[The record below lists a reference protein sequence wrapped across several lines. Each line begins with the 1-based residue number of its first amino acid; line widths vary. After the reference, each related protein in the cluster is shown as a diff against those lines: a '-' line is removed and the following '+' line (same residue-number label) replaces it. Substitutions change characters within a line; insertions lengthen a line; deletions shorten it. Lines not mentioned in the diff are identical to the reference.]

1 MLHQGMPEVP
11 PKMNGAHILQQWAL
25 CAGDLALALDGYSI
39 GDTVALKVQR
49 GAGDA
54 QGGQELEVTLKLED
68 DML

>member
-1 MLHQGMPEVP
+1 M
-11 PKMNGAHILQQWAL
+11 
-25 CAGDLALALDGYSI
+25 CAGDLALALDDYSI

-54 QGGQELEVTLKLED
+54 QGGQDLEVTLKLED